1 MKRGFASLRVH
12 SALAI
17 TRRSRLQLLRVDQVS
32 SLNRR
37 AGWPVVRLSSR
48 AITSSAPIAR
58 LRRTF
63 LASPKMKSTLLA
75 SHQVISASRAKPES
89 ARTIMRAIGQLSRI
103 CATIRAISSTA
114 PAAASMLA
122 GRSLVASQITAAED
136 VQRQIAVAIVIAVEE
151 PPLLVPVQR
160 VVGGVEI
167 NDNLLGRGL
176 MRLQKQCHE
185 QPFDT
190 R

>member
-122 GRSLVASQITAAED
+122 GRSLAASRWATED

-167 NDNLLGRGL
+167 NDNLLGRCL